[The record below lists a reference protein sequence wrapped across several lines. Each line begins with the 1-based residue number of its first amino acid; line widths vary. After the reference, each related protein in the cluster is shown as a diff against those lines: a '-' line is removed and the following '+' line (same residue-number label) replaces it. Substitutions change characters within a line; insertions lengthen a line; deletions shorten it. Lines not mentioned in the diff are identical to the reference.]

1 MQRRI
6 RLVLSLFLAVVL
18 SLVLSAAP
26 ARAGLV
32 VADLGAD
39 WSDTSNPNAGAFG
52 TWSYR
57 QGTSL
62 LPHFADNPLLGIPA
76 TQPTWAPSTALGH
89 YIPAIFK
96 ATSDQTGTIITGP
109 VDWLVGDIIVHTT
122 DPFNGIGNG
131 PANTLWTSP
140 VDGTLTISGFVF
152 EARVTTGVEP
162 RNSSW
167 SLLVN
172 DSLVTSGTLLAGDG
186 HDRSNPVP
194 FSAGSG
200 GADALVQTVTA
211 GSTVELRLE
220 KLATSPPGDF
230 VGVSLRL
237 DVETDAA
244 TAVPEPSSLV
254 LALVGG
260 AGVLGW
266 RWRRR
271 NP

>member
-1 MQRRI
+1 MTRPTQA
-6 RLVLSLFLAVVL
+6 LLAAAL
-18 SLVLSAAP
+18 WLLPLCSPAP
-26 ARAGLV
+26 ARASF

-39 WSDTSNPNAGAFG
+39 WSDTSNPNTGAFG

-57 QGTSL
+57 QGASL

-76 TQPTWAPSTALGH
+76 IQPTWAPSTAPGH

-131 PANTLWTSP
+131 PANILWTSP
-140 VDGTLTISGFVF
+140 VDGTITISGSVF
-152 EARVTTGVEP
+152 EARVTTGAEP

-167 SLLVN
+167 SLFVN
-172 DSLVTSGTLLAGDG
+172 NALVTSGTLIAGDG

-200 GADALVQTVTA
+200 GAAALVQTVSA

-230 VGVSLRL
+230 VGVSFRL
-237 DVETDAA
+237 EDDA
-244 TAVPEPSSLV
+244 TAAPEPSSLV
-254 LALVGG
+254 LALIGG
-260 AGVLGW
+260 AGVFGW
-266 RWRRR
+266 RWRRAK
-271 NP
+271 P